1 MVRAGSRHHLPRG
14 ISGTASADIA
24 SVHPLLRTQSMR
36 AATLLSATAVIFAFA
51 CTKSDQTSA
60 DSLAL
65 AAKNQA
71 TLDSISAAERANA
84 TAVTTTPGDTT
95 PASTAATPVATAP
108 AGRPT
113 TTGRTSPA
121 GGSSGTKAG
130 TTTAAKDTARGTKI
144 GAVAAPAVG
153 AVTSKPDAKVPA
165 GGVAGAAAG
174 GAIATNVPD
183 SQGKELYEAN
193 CRKCHGVR
201 GVPPKSMQTKFP
213 KIATFDAAFFAK
225 RSEDSIVTV
234 LTKGKNEDMKSFR
247 DKLSHE
253 QMKAVA
259 AYIRSF
265 GR

>member
-1 MVRAGSRHHLPRG
+1 
-14 ISGTASADIA
+14 
-24 SVHPLLRTQSMR
+24 MR
-36 AATLLSATAVIFAFA
+36 ATTLLSATAVIFAFA

-84 TAVTTTPGDTT
+84 TAVTTTPGDAT
-95 PASTAATPVATAP
+95 PASTQAAPVATAP
-108 AGRPT
+108 ASRPT

-153 AVTSKPDAKVPA
+153 AVTSKPEVKAPVA

-174 GAIATNVPD
+174 GAIAANVQD
-183 SQGKELYEAN
+183 SQGKEPYEAN

-201 GVPPKSMQTKFP
+201 GVPPKAMQTKFP
-213 KIATFDAAFFAK
+213 KIAMFDAAFFVK
-225 RSEDSIVTV
+225 HSEDSIVTV

-265 GR
+265 GK

>member
-1 MVRAGSRHHLPRG
+1 
-14 ISGTASADIA
+14 
-24 SVHPLLRTQSMR
+24 MR

-84 TAVTTTPGDTT
+84 TAVTTTPGGTT
-95 PASTAATPVATAP
+95 PASTAAAPVATAP

-121 GGSSGTKAG
+121 GGSTA
-130 TTTAAKDTARGTKI
+130 AAKDTARGTKI

-153 AVTSKPDAKVPA
+153 AVTSKPEVKVPVA

-174 GAIATNVPD
+174 GAIAANVQD
-183 SQGKELYEAN
+183 SQGKEPYEAN

-201 GVPPKSMQTKFP
+201 GVPPKAMQTKFP
-213 KIATFDAAFFAK
+213 KIAMFDAAFFVK
-225 RSEDSIVTV
+225 HSEDSIVTV

-259 AYIRSF
+259 AYISSF